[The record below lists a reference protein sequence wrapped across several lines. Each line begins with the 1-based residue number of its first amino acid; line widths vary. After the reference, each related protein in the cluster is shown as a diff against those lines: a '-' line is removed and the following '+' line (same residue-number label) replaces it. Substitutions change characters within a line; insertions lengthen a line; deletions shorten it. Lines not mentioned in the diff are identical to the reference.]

1 MTLSLFDLTGRIAL
15 VTGASRGLGLEVAV
29 GLASAGATV
38 WISGRSEV
46 ALREGCSRIPGSRPV
61 VFAVEDKVGR
71 EAALDLIFRESGGL
85 DILVNAVGMRDRRAL
100 DAFTDGDVDAMMAV
114 NLVAPFELSR
124 LVAPGMAR
132 RGFGRIINVTSV
144 AGHVAR
150 RGDAIYTASKA
161 ALTGMTKALAMEWGP
176 GGITVNALAPGCFA
190 TETNREMSSDPDVAA
205 WLAGRTA
212 LGRWG
217 RPDEIA
223 GAAVFLASPSSSY
236 VTGHVLFVD
245 GGLMS
250 CF

>member
-1 MTLSLFDLTGRIAL
+1 MTLSLFDLTGRVAL
-15 VTGASRGLGLEVAV
+15 VTGASCGLGLEVAA
-29 GLASAGATV
+29 GLASAGAMV
-38 WISGRSEV
+38 WISGRSEA
-46 ALREGCSRIPGSRPV
+46 ALREGCSRIPGGRSV
-61 VFAVEDKVGR
+61 VFAVEDKAAR
-71 EAALDLIFRESGGL
+71 QAALDQVVRESGGL
-85 DILVNAVGMRDRRAL
+85 DILVNAVGMRDRRAV

-124 LVAPGMAR
+124 LVVPEMAR

-150 RGDAIYTASKA
+150 RGDAVYTASKA

-176 GGITVNALAPGCFA
+176 RGITVNALAPGCFS
-190 TETNREMSSDPDVAA
+190 TEANREMSSDPDVAA
-205 WLAGRTA
+205 WLSGRTA